1 MKQKTFFQVMG
12 YLFVFWLGTKMV
24 ILTDKAELS
33 TYDWLSLAINMFFTI
48 YFVSNSH
55 SKSNNKQIL

>member
-1 MKQKTFFQVMG
+1 MA
-12 YLFVFWLGTKMV
+12 YLFVFWLGAKMV

-48 YFVSNSH
+48 YFVWNSH
-55 SKSNNKQIL
+55 FKFNNKQIL

>member
-1 MKQKTFFQVMG
+1 MA
-12 YLFVFWLGTKMV
+12 YLFVFCLGAKTV

-48 YFVSNSH
+48 YFVWNSH
-55 SKSNNKQIL
+55 SKFNNKQIL

>member
-33 TYDWLSLAINMFFTI
+33 TY
-48 YFVSNSH
+48 FVRNSH

>member
-1 MKQKTFFQVMG
+1 MKQKTFFQVMA
-12 YLFVFWLGTKMV
+12 YLFVFCLGAKTV

-48 YFVSNSH
+48 YFVWNSH